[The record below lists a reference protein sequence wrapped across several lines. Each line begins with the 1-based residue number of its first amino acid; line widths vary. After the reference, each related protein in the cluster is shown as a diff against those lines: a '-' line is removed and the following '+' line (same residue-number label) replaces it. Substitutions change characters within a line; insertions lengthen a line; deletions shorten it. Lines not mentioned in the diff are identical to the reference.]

1 MSLLLSETTTSG
13 FVASRPNSKI
23 CVTDGTADAEDSSDH
38 RQTAFIKRI
47 IKAFHDEKM
56 FVRQIESQLEHS
68 ITDLES
74 LLVDKI
80 EIMSG
85 QLRADIKANEEK
97 VDELVESE
105 VVFKENQ
112 QGIYDRITNLEDETI
127 TIQRQMG
134 IFLIH

>member
-1 MSLLLSETTTSG
+1 
-13 FVASRPNSKI
+13 
-23 CVTDGTADAEDSSDH
+23 
-38 RQTAFIKRI
+38 
-47 IKAFHDEKM
+47 M
-56 FVRQIESQLEHS
+56 FVRQIKSQLEHS

-80 EIMSG
+80 ERMSG
-85 QLRADIKANEEK
+85 QLRADIKANEGK

-105 VVFKENQ
+105 VVYKENQ
-112 QGIYDRITNLEDETI
+112 QGMHERISNLEDKTI